1 MHSEKK
7 KNTLGLPGLAAKEG
21 ITTRRKSPALSRH
34 PPQRRF
40 LEGPLHARAKFGVAG
55 GRTLPNP
62 NPSPPRL
69 RRSPLTCWNASCRA
83 ALPAVPRFVNPFLPT
98 PLPAPALGFADRV
111 FFGLSFGNFRNFW
124 VQAAGEGRRCRGG
137 RGRGRGRSTDAD
149 PLARSPARRIDQITT
164 PPETFQWPTRPPQ
177 TEKKRHGNRKDTTI
191 LHWTPL
197 GLALSCAG
205 ERMARDSHRHN
216 ACVRP
221 CVFQSSHGIFVFPD
235 VYW

>member
-1 MHSEKK
+1 MRGRNS
-7 KNTLGLPGLAAKEG
+7 G
-21 ITTRRKSPALSRH
+21 
-34 PPQRRF
+34 
-40 LEGPLHARAKFGVAG
+40 ARAGEPY
-55 GRTLPNP
+55 RTLT
-62 NPSPPRL
+62 PPRL

-83 ALPAVPRFVNPFLPT
+83 ALPAVLRCGESLFAHPPPR
-98 PLPAPALGFADRV
+98 PALGFADRV
-111 FFGLSFGNFRNFW
+111 FFGLSFGNFGNFSGCRL
-124 VQAAGEGRRCRGG
+124 QGRGEGRRG
-137 RGRGRGRSTDAD
+137 GRGRGRSTDTD

-216 ACVRP
+216 ACVRS
-221 CVFQSSHGIFVFPD
+221 CVFQSSHDIFVFPD

>member
-1 MHSEKK
+1 M
-7 KNTLGLPGLAAKEG
+7 AAKEG

-34 PPQRRF
+34 PPTAKVPVGAHPRRAPCMR
-40 LEGPLHARAKFGVAG
+40 GRNSVSRAGEPY
-55 GRTLPNP
+55 RTLTPPRLALGDLHLPVGMPAAARRSPLFVAAVNP
-62 NPSPPRL
+62 LFAHPPPPRL
-69 RRSPLTCWNASCRA
+69 RVCRSCFFRSLFRKFPK
-83 ALPAVPRFVNPFLPT
+83 FL
-98 PLPAPALGFADRV
+98 G
-111 FFGLSFGNFRNFW
+111 
-124 VQAAGEGRRCRGG
+124 AGCRGG
-137 RGRGRGRSTDAD
+137 EKAAAGGRGRGRSTDAD
-149 PLARSPARRIDQITT
+149 PLARSPTRRIDQITT

-216 ACVRP
+216 ACVRS